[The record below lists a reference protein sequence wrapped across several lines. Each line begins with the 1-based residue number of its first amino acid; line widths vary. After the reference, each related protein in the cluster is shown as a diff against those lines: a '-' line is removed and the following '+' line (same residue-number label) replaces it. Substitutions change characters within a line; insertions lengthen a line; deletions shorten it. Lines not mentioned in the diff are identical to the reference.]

1 MQVYLCGSVS
11 SQFLTALPMR
21 CPLAPAGV
29 LERQHPSHFLTVV
42 CVCPTCCL
50 PMQVYLS
57 GSVSSQFLTALL
69 MAAPL
74 CTGKDGIEI
83 IIKVRAGFFPESGFA
98 ILVYPRKE
106 PALWSQLVGSMHDS
120 WHLLCYMRRRVQL

>member
-1 MQVYLCGSVS
+1 MFVS
-11 SQFLTALPMR
+11 APPAALP
-21 CPLAPAGV
+21 L
-29 LERQHPSHFLTVV
+29 
-42 CVCPTCCL
+42 
-50 PMQVYLS
+50 QVYLS

-83 IIKVRAGFFPESGFA
+83 IIKVSAGFFLESEFA
-98 ILVYPRKE
+98 ILVYPRNE

-120 WHLLCYMRRRVQL
+120 WHLMCHIRRRVQL